1 MSSVCSAVQ
10 TIKSGDGSKTQF
22 SFDFPYVFKSE
33 IHVYFWNV
41 TTKEYDE
48 ILTTDSTYPWQ
59 VPSANPTIVEFTGT
73 APPAPSDATANIKI
87 RRITNIDDIQALFN
101 PGSAIRSD
109 DLNSNFEQ
117 LRFAIQESLCPDIT
131 EAEVTTYLQNYYW
144 NNFEDTVT
152 STDTWSSSD
161 TKIATT
167 AAMDARFQ
175 DELAE
180 TVTSTETWANDDN
193 TIATTA
199 AIDDQIDNAITN
211 DILIDSTG
219 LTKSSSG
226 GQTTLGIGAGSVD
239 LDRIKSDDI
248 VATSAYSSTWTNEDD
263 KVATAGALAARHDV
277 VVNTSVTPPSTAQ
290 VGKQWLS
297 TAPGNQVHKIYDGS
311 GWRTVAVGQ
320 PYSPATTTVVR
331 YVDVTNGS
339 DASDVTGFL
348 PQAPLQ
354 SIGRALE
361 LINASSSGDGSLIK
375 VAPGVYQETLPLR
388 IKKNNVSIVGES
400 MRSCFVHPTVATE
413 NNDMFEVDSGSYIAN
428 LTLLGL
434 KVPTADQG
442 SRNNSL
448 DNDATYGLPSNQ
460 PFSVRFRT
468 DVAPVI
474 LKSPYIQNCTHF
486 SDAHFDNANFDPNTF
501 PSTDAQ
507 TYSAVAGDETSAPC
521 GGGLL
526 IDGAAVSSSSPVRSM
541 VVDAFTQITLDG
553 PGVLVTNN
561 GYAQLVSFFGTFAHY
576 HAKAKNGGQINL
588 SNCVSD
594 FGRYGL
600 IADGKSPSAI
610 ATATASAANSGA
622 TTITIGA
629 ITTAGSFHGTVSRPL
644 DHMMVTI
651 DGVDYGVVS
660 STANGSGWDI
670 VLTSGLTS
678 NITNTT
684 VSFALRSYIST
695 GGHTFEFVGVG
706 TDYGDHPDNGG
717 VPVEANQVIELN
729 GGKVWQSSTDHV
741 GKFKAGD
748 VLVVDQV
755 SETVN
760 LKATTVTGN
769 LAVTGTVDGRD
780 VAADGTKLDGI
791 ESNATGDQT
800 AAEIR
805 TLVESASDSNVF
817 TDADHSKL
825 NAIEAN
831 ATADQTASEIKTAYE
846 SNSNTNAFT
855 DAEKTKLSGIATGAE
870 VNVNADWNATSGDAQ
885 ILNKP
890 TLYSDSSVDSHLNQS
905 SASANEVLAWNGSDY
920 AWVTQTTGYSN
931 SSVDAHLNQSTA
943 STNEVLSWNGSDYD
957 WVAQASGGLSDIVS
971 DTTPQLGGNLD
982 VNGQDIVS
990 VSNGDIDLD
999 PNGSGVVVFKGN
1011 STKGSGQFKLNCEQN
1026 SHGITI
1032 KGPPHSAAASYTL
1045 TLPNTDGNANEVLKT
1060 DGSGNLSWVAQPSA
1074 GLSNNTTNTGSIGIG
1089 TNALDSDTTGTKNI
1103 AIGSNALT
1111 DLTDGANNI
1120 AIGDNAARN
1129 IIGGTLNI
1137 AIGTESLDAATTA
1150 NRNVG
1155 VGVDTLK
1162 SLTTGDSNVA
1172 IGYQSN
1178 ESNTTG
1184 GYNVSVGRNTLKGNL
1199 SSSNSTAVGYNALT
1213 NNTASN
1219 NTAVGSLALQDNTT
1233 GSLVVGI
1240 GRQALQR
1247 NTTGG
1252 SNVAV
1257 GVQSLVMN
1265 TTGSTNTAVGNYALL
1280 LNSTAS
1286 NNTAVGY
1293 YSLGANTTG
1302 THNTAIGVSSLE
1314 SNTTGYDNVACGNAL
1329 SNNTT
1334 GALNT
1339 AVGRAALYFNTTA
1352 SHNTAVGNAALQ
1364 RNTTGA
1370 RNTSVG
1376 HEALFSNTTANEN
1389 VAIGRQALY
1398 SNTTGSYATIVG
1410 YQAGYTTTTAGEI
1423 TAVGYRALKSTTN
1436 YSNVAVGLQALEDV
1450 TTGAGNTGVGYRV
1463 GEDITTGS
1471 SNTLVGQYAG
1481 TEITTGASNTALGH
1495 NSLYKAT
1502 TASSTAAVGYASLY
1516 NCTGGYNTALGSYAA
1531 EDLTTGTNN
1540 IIIGYDAQASSVSAT
1555 NEITLGNANV
1565 NKLRLPGMQS
1575 SSADGYVLKYNHSNG
1590 YISLA
1595 ASPGISNNSS
1605 QTNSLGVGTGALS
1618 NDSGNN
1624 NTAFGENALDA
1635 SVSGIQNTA
1644 VGSSALTALTTGEYN
1659 TAVGMWSGYSLTTG
1673 SRNTFFGA
1681 FTGYTRTTGDDATH
1695 IGYGAGYHQTGSSNT
1710 AVGTNALLGASG
1722 SSTGSTNTA
1731 VGYQAL
1737 KGTTTGNGNS
1747 GIGSGAASSL
1757 TTGQNNTYI
1766 GSSSGA
1772 LSTTC
1777 SYNVSVGASSLL
1789 KNTTGA
1795 NNTAIGYQ
1803 ALKENTTASYNTCVG
1818 YKAGAANVT
1827 GNQNTYI
1834 GYNAGLSATTSE
1846 NTVVGYNA
1854 ANAITTGSSNTV
1866 IGRNSLYTATTA
1878 SSTIS
1883 IGNSTLEECTTAQG
1897 NVCIGDNAGLKIT
1910 TNGENTYVGTW
1921 TASYQTGSNNVAFG
1935 YFALQGQS
1943 GSSTASNNTAIGYEA
1958 GKLVTTGSSNTFIGW
1973 KTGDAVT
1980 TGFENTFV
1988 GHNSGGSV
1996 TEGNYNTAVGRQS
2009 MPTLTTGSG
2018 NVVMGSD
2025 AMELATTASNNV
2037 AIGTDALK
2045 QTTTGTYNTALG
2057 RSSGESNTTGGSNV
2071 FIGYKTGYSNTT
2083 HSVNCYIGDYAG
2095 YYALGDGN
2103 VAIGYQA
2110 LMGDS
2115 PATTNRYNV
2124 AVGNHAGEDVTSGYD
2139 NTLIGWSAGAGITT
2153 GYNLIVIGKSATPSS
2168 NTANEEVTLGNSSIS
2183 TLRCNTQTISSLSDG
2198 RDKTEVEDLPLGLDF
2213 IDTLRPVKFK
2223 WDTRDGNGK
2232 DGSYDAGFIAQ
2243 DLQSAQST
2251 SDAEYLKMVM
2261 DSNPDR
2267 LEAAYGQLI
2276 PVLVQA
2282 IKDLKSEIET
2292 LKSNV

>member
-22 SFDFPYVFKSE
+22 SFDFPYVFKTE

-117 LRFAIQESLCPDIT
+117 LRFAVQESLCPDIT
-131 EAEVTTYLQNYYW
+131 EAEVVTYLQNYYW

-180 TVTSTETWANDDN
+180 TITSTETWANDDN

-211 DILIDSTG
+211 DILIESNG
-219 LTKSSSG
+219 LTKSTSG
-226 GQTTLGIGAGSVD
+226 GQTTLGIGAGAVD

-263 KVATAGALAARHDV
+263 KVATAGALAARHDL
-277 VVNTSVTPPSTAQ
+277 VVNTNVTPPSTAQ

-354 SIGRALE
+354 SIGRALD

-413 NNDMFEVDSGSYIAN
+413 NNDMFEVDSGTYIAN

-434 KVPTADQG
+434 KVPTSDQS

-448 DNDATYGLPSNQ
+448 DNDSTYGLPSNQ

-468 DVAPVI
+468 DTQPTI

-501 PSTDAQ
+501 PSTDGQ
-507 TYSAVAGDETSAPC
+507 TYSAVAGDESSAPC

-526 IDGAAVSSSSPVRSM
+526 VDGSAVSSSSPIRSM

-553 PGVLVTNN
+553 PGILVTNN

-706 TDYGDHPDNGG
+706 TDYGDHPDKGG

-780 VAADGTKLDGI
+780 VAADGTKLDGV
-791 ESNATGDQT
+791 ETGATADQT

-817 TDADHSKL
+817 TDADHTKL
-825 NAIEAN
+825 NGIETG

-846 SNSNTNAFT
+846 GNSNTNAFT
-855 DAEKTKLSGIATGAE
+855 DAEKTKLSGVATGSIA
-870 VNVNADWNATSGDAQ
+870 NV
-885 ILNKP
+885 
-890 TLYSDSSVDSHLNQS
+890 V
-905 SASANEVLAWNGSDY
+905 E
-920 AWVTQTTGYSN
+920 
-931 SSVDAHLNQSTA
+931 
-943 STNEVLSWNGSDYD
+943 
-957 WVAQASGGLSDIVS
+957 

-982 VNGQDIVS
+982 VNGNDIVS

-1032 KGPPHSAAASYTL
+1032 KGPAHSAGANYTL
-1045 TLPNTDGNANEVLKT
+1045 TLPTTDGSANEVLKT
-1060 DGSGNLSWVAQPSA
+1060 DGSGNLSWVAQSA
-1074 GLSNNTTNTGSIGIG
+1074 GYSDSDVNSHLNQSSAGANEVLAWNGSDYAWVAQTTGYSNSSVDSHLNQSTAATNEVLSWNGSDYDWVAQAGGVSDGDKGDITVSGSGATFTIDNGVVSTAKIAADAVDGTKIADDSINSEHYVDGSIDTAHIADAQITTAKIADDAVTAAKLANTSVTAGSYGSATAIPAITVDAQG
-1089 TNALDSDTTGTKNI
+1089 RITAASTNSFSAGESDNSTASTSFGLGPNALDSETSSGEDNTAFGYDAGTAITDGQDNTAIGKNALKAITTNDQCTAVGASALQSQTGANATGVGYNAGVMQTTGGHTVYVGWYAGFGTSGSATASFNNY
-1103 AIGSNALT
+1103 IGSMCGYSATSGGYNA
-1111 DLTDGANNI
+1111 G
-1120 AIGDNAARN
+1120 
-1129 IIGGTLNI
+1129 
-1137 AIGTESLDAATTA
+1137 
-1150 NRNVG
+1150 
-1155 VGVDTLK
+1155 
-1162 SLTTGDSNVA
+1162 
-1172 IGYQSN
+1172 IGYQTLYNNTTGSN
-1178 ESNTTG
+1178 NVGIGHSTLKSNTTG
-1184 GYNVSVGRNTLKGNL
+1184 ANNTSVGYSAGFT
-1199 SSSNSTAVGYNALT
+1199 
-1213 NNTASN
+1213 
-1219 NTAVGSLALQDNTT
+1219 NTT
-1233 GSLVVGI
+1233 GSF
-1240 GRQALQR
+1240 
-1247 NTTGG
+1247 NTNLGG
-1252 SNVAV
+1252 YS
-1257 GVQSLVMN
+1257 
-1265 TTGSTNTAVGNYALL
+1265 
-1280 LNSTAS
+1280 
-1286 NNTAVGY
+1286 GY
-1293 YSLGANTTG
+1293 Y
-1302 THNTAIGVSSLE
+1302 
-1314 SNTTGYDNVACGNAL
+1314 
-1329 SNNTT
+1329 
-1334 GALNT
+1334 
-1339 AVGRAALYFNTTA
+1339 
-1352 SHNTAVGNAALQ
+1352 
-1364 RNTTGA
+1364 
-1370 RNTSVG
+1370 
-1376 HEALFSNTTANEN
+1376 
-1389 VAIGRQALY
+1389 
-1398 SNTTGSYATIVG
+1398 
-1410 YQAGYTTTTAGEI
+1410 
-1423 TAVGYRALKSTTN
+1423 
-1436 YSNVAVGLQALEDV
+1436 
-1450 TTGAGNTGVGYRV
+1450 NTGVG
-1463 GEDITTGS
+1463 TT
-1471 SNTLVGQYAG
+1471 Y
-1481 TEITTGASNTALGH
+1481 
-1495 NSLYKAT
+1495 
-1502 TASSTAAVGYASLY
+1502 VGYSAGYQQTSG
-1516 NCTGGYNTALGSYAA
+1516 NYNTALGRNALYGGSGATGSYNTAIGSETLEA
-1531 EDLTTGTNN
+1531 ITTGTRNVAVGSEALEKTTTGADNVAVAYRALYNNTTGFNNLAIGPQALEANTTGHNNLAIGMGALVASTGSVFQNVAVGESSLYDSTSAIRNTALGFRALENVTTGGTNIGIGYLAGDNLTTGTNC
-1540 IIIGYDAQASSVSAT
+1540 IVIGSGADASSAT
-1555 NEITLGNANV
+1555 ASHEITLGDTNIS
-1565 NKLRLPGMQS
+1565 KLRIPGMQT
-1575 SSADGYVLKYNHSNG
+1575 SSADGHVLTYNHSNG

-1595 ASPGISNNSS
+1595 AAGGGGLSNNSS
-1605 QTNSLGVGTGALS
+1605 QTNSLGVGTNALS
-1618 NDSGNN
+1618 SDSGNN
-1624 NTAFGENALDA
+1624 NTAFGENVLDG
-1635 SVSGIQNTA
+1635 SVSGSQNTA
-1644 VGSSALTALTTGEYN
+1644 IGSGAGTSQTTASENTLIGAYAGDALTSGQGNTVLGRAALTTAT
-1659 TAVGMWSGYSLTTG
+1659 TAGSNIAIGVDAMEQCTTG
-1673 SRNTFFGA
+1673 SSNVAVGPYA
-1681 FTGYTRTTGDDATH
+1681 LQDNTTGGQNVAVGRNALHSNT
-1695 IGYGAGYHQTGSSNT
+1695 ANSNT
-1710 AVGTNALLGASG
+1710 AVGHHALYL
-1722 SSTGSTNTA
+1722 N
-1731 VGYQAL
+1731 
-1737 KGTTTGNGNS
+1737 TTGT
-1747 GIGSGAASSL
+1747 L
-1757 TTGQNNTYI
+1757 
-1766 GSSSGA
+1766 
-1772 LSTTC
+1772 
-1777 SYNVSVGASSLL
+1777 NVSVGYEALVS
-1789 KNTTGA
+1789 NTTGSA
-1795 NNTAIGYQ
+1795 NYAMGYQ
-1803 ALKENTTASYNTCVG
+1803 SG
-1818 YKAGAANVT
+1818 Y
-1827 GNQNTYI
+1827 
-1834 GYNAGLSATTSE
+1834 S
-1846 NTVVGYNA
+1846 
-1854 ANAITTGSSNTV
+1854 
-1866 IGRNSLYTATTA
+1866 
-1878 SSTIS
+1878 
-1883 IGNSTLEECTTAQG
+1883 
-1897 NVCIGDNAGLKIT
+1897 
-1910 TNGENTYVGTW
+1910 
-1921 TASYQTGSNNVAFG
+1921 
-1935 YFALQGQS
+1935 
-1943 GSSTASNNTAIGYEA
+1943 
-1958 GKLVTTGSSNTFIGW
+1958 
-1973 KTGDAVT
+1973 
-1980 TGFENTFV
+1980 
-1988 GHNSGGSV
+1988 
-1996 TEGNYNTAVGRQS
+1996 
-2009 MPTLTTGSG
+2009 
-2018 NVVMGSD
+2018 
-2025 AMELATTASNNV
+2025 
-2037 AIGTDALK
+2037 
-2045 QTTTGTYNTALG
+2045 TTTGTN
-2057 RSSGESNTTGGSNV
+2057 NV
-2071 FIGYKTGYSNTT
+2071 FIGYRAGYSNTT
-2083 HSVNCYIGDYAG
+2083 HSVNLYMGDYAG

-2110 LMGDS
+2110 LAGDS
-2115 PATTNRYNV
+2115 PATANRYNV
-2124 AVGNHAGEDVTSGYD
+2124 AVGNHAGEDVSSGYD
-2139 NTLIGWSAGAGITT
+2139 NTLIGWSAGSGITT
-2153 GYNLIVIGKSATPSS
+2153 GYNLIVIGKSASPSS

-2232 DGSYDAGFIAQ
+2232 DGTYDAGFIAQ
-2243 DLQSAQST
+2243 DLQSAQSA

-2292 LKSNV
+2292 LKSNA

>member
-73 APPAPSDATANIKI
+73 APPAPSDATSNIKI

-117 LRFAIQESLCPDIT
+117 LRFAVQESLCPDIT
-131 EAEVTTYLQNYYW
+131 EAEVVTYLQNYYW

-263 KVATAGALAARHDV
+263 KVATAGALAARHDL
-277 VVNTSVTPPSTAQ
+277 VVNTDVNPPSTAQ

-413 NNDMFEVDSGSYIAN
+413 NNDMFEVDSGTYIAN

-434 KVPTADQG
+434 KVPTSDQG

-468 DVAPVI
+468 DTQPTI

-501 PSTDAQ
+501 PSTDGQ
-507 TYSAVAGDETSAPC
+507 TYSAVAGDESSAPC

-526 IDGAAVSSSSPVRSM
+526 VDGSAVSSSSPIRSM

-553 PGVLVTNN
+553 PGILVTNN

-660 STANGSGWDI
+660 STANGAGWDI

-780 VAADGTKLDGI
+780 VAADGTKLDGV
-791 ESNATGDQT
+791 ETGATADQT

-817 TDADHSKL
+817 TDADHTKL
-825 NAIEAN
+825 N
-831 ATADQTASEIKTAYE
+831 
-846 SNSNTNAFT
+846 
-855 DAEKTKLSGIATGAE
+855 GIAAGAE

-920 AWVTQTTGYSN
+920 AWVAQTTGYSN

-943 STNEVLSWNGSDYD
+943 ATNEVLSWNGSDYD
-957 WVAQASGGLSDIVS
+957 WVAQAGGVSDGDKGDITVSGSGATFTIDNGVVSTAKIADDAVTAAKLANTSVTAGSYGSATAIPAITVDAQGRITAASTNSFTPGLSDNS
-971 DTTPQLGGNLD
+971 NASSSLG
-982 VNGQDIVS
+982 V
-990 VSNGDIDLD
+990 
-999 PNGSGVVVFKGN
+999 
-1011 STKGSGQFKLNCEQN
+1011 
-1026 SHGITI
+1026 
-1032 KGPPHSAAASYTL
+1032 
-1045 TLPNTDGNANEVLKT
+1045 
-1060 DGSGNLSWVAQPSA
+1060 
-1074 GLSNNTTNTGSIGIG
+1074 G
-1089 TNALDSDTTGTKNI
+1089 TNALDSETGTGEDNTAFGYEAGTAI
-1103 AIGSNALT
+1103 TSGDDNTAIGKSALKT
-1111 DLTDGANNI
+1111 ISTEDQCTAVGAGSLQSQTGANTT
-1120 AIGDNAARN
+1120 AVGYNAGFLMAA
-1129 IIGGTLNI
+1129 GTLNTYVGWN
-1137 AIGTESLDAATTA
+1137 ASFGSSSTSAGQNTYVGAMA
-1150 NRNVG
+1150 GYGASSGGSNVG
-1155 VGVDTLK
+1155 VGYQTLYDN
-1162 SLTTGDSNVA
+1162 SVGTLNVA
-1172 IGYQSN
+1172 VGHSALRSNTAGAYNTAVGWNAGYQ
-1178 ESNTTG
+1178 NTANSASTYIG
-1184 GYNVSVGRNTLKGNL
+1184 GMAGNKIAGAQ
-1199 SSSNSTAVGYNALT
+1199 NTAVGYNALKGDT
-1213 NNTASN
+1213 NNAAAQRN
-1219 NTAVGSLALQDNTT
+1219 VAIGVDAGENITT
-1233 GSLVVGI
+1233 GNNNVLI
-1240 GRQALQR
+1240 GWQAGKE
-1247 NTTGG
+1247 TTGG
-1252 SNVAV
+1252 SN
-1257 GVQSLVMN
+1257 
-1265 TTGSTNTAVGNYALL
+1265 
-1280 LNSTAS
+1280 
-1286 NNTAVGY
+1286 
-1293 YSLGANTTG
+1293 
-1302 THNTAIGVSSLE
+1302 
-1314 SNTTGYDNVACGNAL
+1314 
-1329 SNNTT
+1329 
-1334 GALNT
+1334 
-1339 AVGRAALYFNTTA
+1339 R
-1352 SHNTAVGNAALQ
+1352 
-1364 RNTTGA
+1364 
-1370 RNTSVG
+1370 
-1376 HEALFSNTTANEN
+1376 
-1389 VAIGRQALY
+1389 
-1398 SNTTGSYATIVG
+1398 
-1410 YQAGYTTTTAGEI
+1410 
-1423 TAVGYRALKSTTN
+1423 
-1436 YSNVAVGLQALEDV
+1436 
-1450 TTGAGNTGVGYRV
+1450 
-1463 GEDITTGS
+1463 
-1471 SNTLVGQYAG
+1471 
-1481 TEITTGASNTALGH
+1481 
-1495 NSLYKAT
+1495 
-1502 TASSTAAVGYASLY
+1502 
-1516 NCTGGYNTALGSYAA
+1516 
-1531 EDLTTGTNN
+1531 
-1540 IIIGYDAQASSVSAT
+1540 IIIGYDAEASSTTVD
-1555 NEITLGNANV
+1555 NEITLGNTSHNS
-1565 NKLRLPGMQS
+1565 LRIPGLQS
-1575 SSADGYVLKYNHSNG
+1575 GASNG
-1590 YISLA
+1590 
-1595 ASPGISNNSS
+1595 
-1605 QTNSLGVGTGALS
+1605 QV
-1618 NDSGNN
+1618 
-1624 NTAFGENALDA
+1624 
-1635 SVSGIQNTA
+1635 
-1644 VGSSALTALTTGEYN
+1644 LTYN
-1659 TAVGMWSGYSLTTG
+1659 
-1673 SRNTFFGA
+1673 
-1681 FTGYTRTTGDDATH
+1681 
-1695 IGYGAGYHQTGSSNT
+1695 
-1710 AVGTNALLGASG
+1710 
-1722 SSTGSTNTA
+1722 
-1731 VGYQAL
+1731 
-1737 KGTTTGNGNS
+1737 
-1747 GIGSGAASSL
+1747 
-1757 TTGQNNTYI
+1757 
-1766 GSSSGA
+1766 SSSGNITLA
-1772 LSTTC
+1772 TPG
-1777 SYNVSVGASSLL
+1777 GASEINDLSDGATSSQNLL
-1789 KNTTGA
+1789 LGTGVS
-1795 NNTAIGYQ
+1795 T
-1803 ALKENTTASYNTCVG
+1803 S
-1818 YKAGAANVT
+1818 
-1827 GNQNTYI
+1827 
-1834 GYNAGLSATTSE
+1834 SSE
-1846 NTVVGYNA
+1846 NTVVG
-1854 ANAITTGSSNTV
+1854 
-1866 IGRNSLYTATTA
+1866 
-1878 SSTIS
+1878 
-1883 IGNSTLEECTTAQG
+1883 Q
-1897 NVCIGDNAGLKIT
+1897 NAGANINARK
-1910 TNGENTYVGTW
+1910 NTYV
-1921 TASYQTGSNNVAFG
+1921 
-1935 YFALQGQS
+1935 
-1943 GSSTASNNTAIGYEA
+1943 GYEA
-1958 GKLVTTGSSNTFIGW
+1958 GKKMTYEQNTAVGNQALGGATSATSNAYSCTAVGDRALRKIENGAHYNTAVGADAGYELTTGKYNTLIGGGAGNSIGDGDHNTFVGYGSGDDTTAGDFNTFIGDYAGLSNTAGTRNTSVGAYAGYSRVNGSNATNIGYSAGYYM
-1973 KTGDAVT
+1973 TGSANTAVGDSALLGQSGASSGGANTAVGFYAGMDVTSGADNVFVGQEAGTNVSSGDQNVAIGAKAMKLQQGATGNTCVGYQAGEANVSATQNTFIGYQAGQDCTVSENTAVGYGAGKNIT
-1980 TGFENTFV
+1980 TGSGNTVLGRAALVLCTQGHSNVAIGVDAMEQTTIGHSNVVV
-1988 GHNSGGSV
+1988 GNYALQDS
-1996 TEGNYNTAVGRQS
+1996 TEGTYNTAVGRNALHAVTAGS
-2009 MPTLTTGSG
+2009 YNVGLGSNAGDSVTTGDDNLCIGRDSG
-2018 NVVMGSD
+2018 ANVTNGYYNVFIGATAGSSTGTGVHSSIGIGRNALQNSTRNSQIAIGNFAMDSAVSWTD
-2025 AMELATTASNNV
+2025 AIAIGNYAGRKAPTYGIYIGYECGKNDTGSSNVFVGRNIASGSSVSGPNNTAVGAEAFKDNQTGANNV
-2037 AIGTDALK
+2037 AIGKQALE
-2045 QTTTGTYNTALG
+2045 A
-2057 RSSGESNTTGGSNV
+2057 NTTG
-2071 FIGYKTGYSNTT
+2071 
-2083 HSVNCYIGDYAG
+2083 A
-2095 YYALGDGN
+2095 GN
-2103 VAIGYQA
+2103 VAIGANA
-2110 LMGDS
+2110 LD
-2115 PATTNRYNV
+2115 AVQTTGGHT
-2124 AVGNHAGEDVTSGYD
+2124 AVGHNALGANTGGAD
-2139 NTLIGWSAGAGITT
+2139 NTAFGANALSIVTNGQANCGLGASA
-2153 GYNLIVIGKSATPSS
+2153 LSS
-2168 NTANEEVTLGNSSIS
+2168 VTLGSGNTAIGVLNSSGS
-2183 TLRCNTQTISSLSDG
+2183 YTPVFTVTTQNNRFVAGHSSVSDAYVKVAWTVTSDA
-2198 RDKTEVEDLPLGLDF
+2198 RDKMNFAPVPHGLDF
-2213 IDTLRPVKFK
+2213 VNQLQPTAYQFKVDRDTETPDGSVRYGFKAQDILALEGDNPVIIDTEDANSLKYKGEHLVPVLVNAVQELSAKN
-2223 WDTRDGNGK
+2223 TALEAR
-2232 DGSYDAGFIAQ
+2232 IA
-2243 DLQSAQST
+2243 A
-2251 SDAEYLKMVM
+2251 
-2261 DSNPDR
+2261 
-2267 LEAAYGQLI
+2267 LEAA
-2276 PVLVQA
+2276 
-2282 IKDLKSEIET
+2282 
-2292 LKSNV
+2292 